1 MILLNCRHRWEAI
14 YLSQIS
20 HESEYFVIFSGFQL
34 PPTRAKSPKL
44 GRRKSCSDTVKPS
57 EGSKVKGINVHANRH
72 SLVNYKEEST
82 IIRPLTMKDQS
93 DVDNIT
99 AFCNFDD
106 DPKQAGEVKM
116 SPPNITVQGNVD
128 IIVQS

>member
-1 MILLNCRHRWEAI
+1 MILLTCRHRWEEI
-14 YLSQIS
+14 YLLQIG

-44 GRRKSCSDTVKPS
+44 GRRKSCSDTVKLS
-57 EGSKVKGINVHANRH
+57 EGSKVKGISGRANRH
-72 SLVNYKEEST
+72 SLVNYKEETT
-82 IIRPLTMKDQS
+82 IIGPLNQS
-93 DVDNIT
+93 GVDNIT

-128 IIVQS
+128 IVVQS